1 VHAADLLFVAG
12 LLGCAVFAIS
22 GGLAAAEKKQDIM
35 SFILLGVVTGLGGG
49 TVRDL
54 VLNKP
59 EIFWLAEPLY
69 LYVCVAAAAGTYFLA
84 PILASKHQTL
94 VWMDAAGMSLF
105 SVTAAHTTLAW
116 HDAWLVAM
124 AMAMITASFGGVM
137 RDVLLDQMPVLLEPE
152 IYVSASLLGALVFLV
167 ANTQFSD
174 TYWAIGLGAAAAFS
188 LRGAAIIW
196 DLRLPKYSD

>member
-1 VHAADLLFVAG
+1 MVVDDAIFVAG
-12 LLGCAVFAIS
+12 LIGCAVFAIS
-22 GGLAAAEKKQDIM
+22 GALAAAEKKQDIM

-54 VLNKP
+54 ILNKP
-59 EIFWLAEPLY
+59 EIFWLSEPLY
-69 LYVCVAAAAGTYFLA
+69 LYVCVGAAAGTYFLA
-84 PILASKHQTL
+84 PILASKHTTL

-105 SVTAAHTTLAW
+105 SVTAAHSTLDW

-167 ANTQFSD
+167 IHSLTSEL
-174 TYWAIGLGAAAAFS
+174 YWAIGLGTAAAFS

>member
-1 VHAADLLFVAG
+1 MLFESTLYFAG
-12 LLGCAVFAIS
+12 LIGCAVFAIS
-22 GGLAAAEKKQDIM
+22 GGLAAAEKRQDIM

-59 EIFWLAEPLY
+59 AIFWLAEPLY
-69 LYVCVAAAAGTYFLA
+69 LYVCVAAAALTYFLA
-84 PILASKHQTL
+84 PILASKHRAL
-94 VWMDAAGMSLF
+94 IWMDAAGMALF
-105 SVTAAHTTLAW
+105 SVTAAHSTLQW

-137 RDVLLDQMPVLLEPE
+137 RDVLLDQMPVILEPE
-152 IYVSASLLGALVFLV
+152 IYVSASLLGALTYLI
-167 ANTQFSD
+167 ANAMALPTH
-174 TYWAIGLGAAAAFS
+174 WAIAIGVLAAFS

-196 DLRLPKYSD
+196 DLRLPKYKD